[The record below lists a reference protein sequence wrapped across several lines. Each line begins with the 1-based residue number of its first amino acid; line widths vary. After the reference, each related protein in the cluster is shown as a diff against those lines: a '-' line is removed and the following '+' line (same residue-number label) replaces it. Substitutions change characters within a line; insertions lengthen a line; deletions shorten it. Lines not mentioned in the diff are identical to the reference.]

1 MSVSLSLSFSLPIFL
16 LASLS
21 LCLSACLCLRL
32 MRLQFETNT
41 TGLLSGQPVFP
52 CVDSIASQ
60 EYDDMTNDD
69 DGILLV
75 SPLMTRRT
83 TSHR

>member
-1 MSVSLSLSFSLPIFL
+1 
-16 LASLS
+16 
-21 LCLSACLCLRL
+21 

-75 SPLMTRRT
+75 VAHAELAVLARHTHHEGAALRVRLRR
-83 TSHR
+83 